1 MPDIKR
7 GHFVRK
13 AFIYIFTLIQ
23 NGSPSFSGRGGGTT
37 KCYGSGC
44 YEMYWYE
51 RVFGSKSYKK
61 SDLLFLVVK
70 LSWKLY
76 V

>member
-1 MPDIKR
+1 MAPRPSPD
-7 GHFVRK
+7 
-13 AFIYIFTLIQ
+13 
-23 NGSPSFSGRGGGTT
+23 GRRHNEVLWFGLV
-37 KCYGSGC
+37 CSGC